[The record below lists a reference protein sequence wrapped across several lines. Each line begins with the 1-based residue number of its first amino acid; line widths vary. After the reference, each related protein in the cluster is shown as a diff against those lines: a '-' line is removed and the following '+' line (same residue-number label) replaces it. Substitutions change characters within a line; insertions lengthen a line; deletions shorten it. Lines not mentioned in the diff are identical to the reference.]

1 MLKLVERK
9 SLIRDSMMDFV
20 IKWGVNM
27 DIVFVQVPNKTI
39 EIAPLGSSLLEGYL
53 KSKGYAVKQYD
64 FNVEIKMNYW
74 KKRICYIFMKK

>member
-1 MLKLVERK
+1 
-9 SLIRDSMMDFV
+9 
-20 IKWGVNM
+20 M

-64 FNVEIKMNYW
+64 FNVEIKNELLKEENLLYLYEKIIPFLLKMNC
-74 KKRICYIFMKK
+74 KEKNMKI